1 MRRLCPRCGTLVPA
15 GGACPKC
22 GRAKRGPDRR
32 EQPYRRGYRDPAYEA
47 MRQRVIARQRGRCA
61 CASCGKVCAELSGG
75 RWRTGRLGGQ
85 VHHIV
90 PLSRGGS
97 NQDTNA
103 VLLCEACQRR
113 AHGCR

>member
-1 MRRLCPRCGTLVPA
+1 MRRLCPRCGSPMPA
-15 GGACPKC
+15 GGPCPKC
-22 GRAKRGPDRR
+22 GRPKRGPDRR
-32 EQPYRRGYRDPAYEA
+32 EQPYRRGYRDPEYEA

-61 CASCGKVCAELSGG
+61 SCGKACAEWDGH

-97 NQDTNA
+97 NTDTNA
-103 VLLCEACQRR
+103 ALLCEACHRR
-113 AHGCR
+113 AHGGAR